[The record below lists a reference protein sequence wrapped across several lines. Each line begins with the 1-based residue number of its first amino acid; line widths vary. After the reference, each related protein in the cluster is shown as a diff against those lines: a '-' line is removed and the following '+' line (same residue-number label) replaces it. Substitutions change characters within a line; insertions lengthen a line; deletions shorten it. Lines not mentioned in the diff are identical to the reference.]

1 MVVDVP
7 LHVVKGMAV
16 LRDRG
21 AAGHN
26 LGIVP
31 DENVEH
37 FAVILLQHIAEAIE
51 MVKILQKREVELI
64 FHIRVLFPLC
74 QDRSEID
81 RKLFVSDCRL
91 QKILVD
97 RL

>member
-64 FHIRVLFPLC
+64 FHIRVLFPL
-74 QDRSEID
+74 
-81 RKLFVSDCRL
+81 
-91 QKILVD
+91 
-97 RL
+97 